1 MISTPSAA
9 ASVAFSVA
17 LTSAPSISAFSNTAH
32 FQNQQYFSKTALS
45 YRSLHHGPDIEPL
58 TDIEKLGPDYTKLS
72 KDELDRYGPK
82 DLSQFGDFPSD
93 QFDGGDSEMGL
104 AGDGTVGLRKLGRD
118 VSPHLARTLGA
129 KIVTDDDVGVY
140 DSSSYAPSYADEL
153 MEMNPG
159 LDAVRAQQYENWA
172 TQNEIALG
180 NRLMNERV
188 QVSYESVNGIELSD
202 PLEAGEEVVGLITLT
217 APLNG
222 YARHDIMLRNPYMGF
237 ARFRAGF
244 VGDACNDWSVTPSD
258 GHLKQK
264 EETHFAVS
272 FNPRNPGVSSGYF
285 VIETEDFKMTWKVV
299 GSTGE
304 HEF

>member
-9 ASVAFSVA
+9 ASVAFSLA
-17 LTSAPSISAFSNTAH
+17 FTSAPSTSAFSNTVH
-32 FQNQQYFSKTALS
+32 FKFHQYFSPTALS

-72 KDELDRYGPK
+72 KDQLDRYGPK

-104 AGDGTVGLRKLGRD
+104 AGDGVNGLRKLGRD

-129 KIVTDDDVGVY
+129 KIVTDDDGGVY
-140 DSSSYAPSYADEL
+140 GSSSYATSYADEL
-153 MEMNPG
+153 MEMNPDM
-159 LDAVRAQQYENWA
+159 DAVRAQQYENWA

-180 NRLMNERV
+180 NRMMNERV
-188 QVSYESVNGIELSD
+188 EVSYESVVDDVAEYYENGIELSD

-222 YARHDIMLRNPYMGF
+222 FARHDIM
-237 ARFRAGF
+237 
-244 VGDACNDWSVTPSD
+244 
-258 GHLKQK
+258 
-264 EETHFAVS
+264 VS
-272 FNPRNPGVSSGYF
+272 FICFSQVATHVLLPLWFTNILSF
-285 VIETEDFKMTWKVV
+285 VILSNIPSVEKPIHGFRQIPSWLRW
-299 GSTGE
+299 
-304 HEF
+304 